1 MIPLARQQ
9 QSNLFSGV
17 SALRGAVMVTG
28 STYVSYALGMLTSIV
43 IARSLGPD
51 DFGRYSYVV
60 WLAGLLVVLAN
71 NGTTTTAIRF
81 VSESLGRGS
90 EAGAAGVHGWL
101 RRRQLASAAL
111 VAVGFLLLL
120 PQLEPTGWSAG
131 LGLFAAATLVAG
143 LCKAWFIFDVSIAK
157 GHGHY
162 GIEAGVAASMSVASA
177 LAVLVLF
184 ALDAPLEG
192 YVALFAL
199 VGAGHALAGL
209 VLRRRAGLYAARL
222 PLEPEVEP
230 RIRAHL
236 WWTVALALAW
246 ALGNKSIETW
256 LLNRTA
262 GAAAVGYFAI
272 AAALTRGGIDLLSS
286 GLATVLMPMMAHAQ
300 GSGGLARVRAILAVA
315 VRCYVALGL
324 LLAGAG
330 VLAAPQ
336 VVALLYGGAYGDA
349 VLPLQVMVLVG
360 GLTVSEGAFGALL
373 AVTDNQKL
381 RVGFVV
387 LSLLVTALLAVALVP
402 RYGLMGA
409 VAAHAAS
416 RLLVFALTWVG
427 ISRLMALRMP
437 WRELLRLAASAA
449 MAAVAATALARVLP
463 PAWSGIAAAIVYAL
477 AYLAGSVVLGAW
489 RSEDTVVLSG
499 VARRFPRIAASAG
512 HWKARLGGGSA

>member
-1 MIPLARQQ
+1 MARQQ

-17 SALRGAVMVTG
+17 SAFRGAVMVTG
-28 STYVSYALGMLTSIV
+28 STYVTYALGMLTSIV

-71 NGTTTTAIRF
+71 NGTTNTAIRF

-90 EAGAAGVHGWL
+90 EAGAAGIHGWL
-101 RRRQLASAAL
+101 RRRQLASALL
-111 VAVGFLLLL
+111 VAAGFLLLL
-120 PQLEPTGWSAG
+120 PLLEPTGWSEG
-131 LGLFAAATLVAG
+131 LGLFAAATLLAG

-162 GIEAGVAASMSVASA
+162 GIEAGIAASMSVASA
-177 LAVLVLF
+177 AAVLVLF
-184 ALDAPLEG
+184 WLGAGLAS

-199 VGAGHALAGL
+199 VGAGHAIAGL
-209 VLRRRAGLYAARL
+209 VVRRRAGLRSARR
-222 PLEPEVEP
+222 PLEPGVEP

-300 GSGGLARVRAILAVA
+300 GAGGPERVRAILAVA

-336 VVALLYGGAYGDA
+336 LIALLYGDAYREA
-349 VLPLQVMVLVG
+349 VLPLQVMVLVS

-373 AVTDNQKL
+373 ATTDNQKL

-387 LSLLVTALLAVALVP
+387 LSLLITAVLAVILVP
-402 RYGLMGA
+402 RYGLAGA
-409 VAAHAAS
+409 VVAHAAS

-427 ISRLMALRMP
+427 ISKLMSLRMP
-437 WRELLRLAASAA
+437 WRELLRLLAAAA
-449 MAAVAATALARVLP
+449 AAAVPAVVLARILP
-463 PAWSGIAAAIVYAL
+463 ESWSGIAAALAYAL
-477 AYLAGSVVLGAW
+477 MYLLGSLALGAW
-489 RSEDTVVLSG
+489 RSEDAAVLSG
-499 VARRFPRIAASAG
+499 VAARFPRLAASAG
-512 HWKARLGGGSA
+512 HWKARLGGGCA